1 MYYLLV
7 AAAVSISAP
16 TADTG
21 LITVKQDVKPAA
33 NLSAYDTQRIN
44 YNVRNWEAEM
54 NSDSTVHFGAYDSLE
69 ACKAARADLRIALR
83 EAGQSEQARSNC
95 FESKEQ
101 VASN

>member
-16 TADTG
+16 TADHG
-21 LITVKQDVKPAA
+21 LTPVTTDAKPASE
-33 NLSAYDTQRIN
+33 LTAYDAQRIR

-54 NSDSTVHFGAYDSLE
+54 NSDANVHFGAYDSLA
-69 ACKAARADLRIALR
+69 ACKAARADLRIAMR
-83 EAGQSEQARSNC
+83 DNGQSEQFRSNC